1 METKQKNVENHLKNV
16 GSITSWD
23 AILSYGVTRLSHI
36 IYVLRNKGWIIETN
50 NVTKMDRSGHIST
63 FAEYKLKSIGS

>member
-36 IYVLRNKGWIIETN
+36 IWVLRNKGWVIETN
-50 NVTKMDRSGHIST
+50 NVTEKDRNGNNST
-63 FAEYKLKSIGS
+63 FAKYELKSIGS

>member
-1 METKQKNVENHLKNV
+1 METKQKKVENHLKNT

-23 AILSYGVTRLSHI
+23 AILNYGATRLSHI

-50 NVTKMDRSGHIST
+50 NVTKKDRNGNTST
-63 FAEYKLKSIGS
+63 FAEYKLKSIGL